1 MDFDFNV
8 DYILENEVVQ
18 LRPLTEND
26 LQHLLPFAINEPEI
40 WKYSLVQAHGEEKL
54 RNYIQIALRERAN
67 KKEYAFIVLDKR
79 SGKYAGSTRFY
90 DIQIENET
98 LQLGYTWYG
107 KDFQGTG
114 LNKNC
119 KFLML
124 QFAFETMQME
134 RVEFRAD
141 SRNDRSIAA
150 MKSLG
155 CRIDGVLR
163 KNLPTADYGRRDS
176 VVLSILKDE
185 WFGGVKTN
193 LMNKITV

>member
-1 MDFDFNV
+1 MAFDFNV
-8 DYILENEVVQ
+8 DYILENAVVQ
-18 LRPLTEND
+18 LLPLTEND
-26 LQHLLPFAINEPEI
+26 LRHLLPFAINEPEI
-40 WKYSLVQAHGEEKL
+40 WKYSLVQAHGEENL

-67 KKEYAFIVLDKR
+67 KKEYAFIVFDKR

-90 DIQIENET
+90 DIQLENET

-107 KDFQGTG
+107 KEFQGTG

-124 QFAFETMQME
+124 QFAFENIKVE

-150 MKSLG
+150 MKSIG
-155 CRIDGVLR
+155 CTVEGTLR
-163 KNLPTADYGRRDS
+163 NNLPTHGYGRRSS
-176 VVLSILKDE
+176 VVLSILKEE
-185 WFGGVKTN
+185 WADGVKEN
-193 LMNKITV
+193 LKKKIRL